1 MTALPFTVDLL
12 AVPEAVPEMR
22 RVLRRR
28 LGEVDVPDLLLCVSE
43 LLTNVI
49 VHVGAGAPVTLR
61 ISGTGSGR
69 VRVELS
75 DPAPGVW
82 PAIRFAAGDA
92 ESGRGLLLLD
102 AFALRWGV
110 EQGPYVKTVW
120 CELRAPGSWC
130 LAPGRHLARCGDDGG
145 HTSSR

>member
-1 MTALPFTVDLL
+1 MTPLPFTVDLL

-22 RVLRRR
+22 RMLRWRF
-28 LGEVDVPDLLLCVSE
+28 GGADAGVPDLLLCVSE

-49 VHVGAGAPVTLR
+49 VHVGEGTPVTLR
-61 ISGTGSGR
+61 VSGTGSGR

-82 PAIRFAAGDA
+82 PALRIAGCGD
-92 ESGRGLLLLD
+92 ESGRGLLLVD

-110 EQGPYVKTVW
+110 EQGLYGKTVW
-120 CELRAPGSWC
+120 CELRAPGGLRPRQVRGRADAVS
-130 LAPGRHLARCGDDGG
+130 PGVSG
-145 HTSSR
+145 

>member
-1 MTALPFTVDLL
+1 MTVLPFTVDLL

-28 LGEVDVPDLLLCVSE
+28 LGEADVPDLLLCVSE

-49 VHVGAGAPVTLR
+49 VHLGVGAPVTLH

-82 PAIRFAAGDA
+82 PAMRFAAGDA

-120 CELRAPGSWC
+120 CELRASGVGEG
-130 LAPGRHLARCGDDGG
+130 LDVRRGRERPSLR
-145 HTSSR
+145 RR

>member
-1 MTALPFTVDLL
+1 MTVLPFTVDLL

-22 RVLRRR
+22 RMLRWR

-49 VHVGAGAPVTLR
+49 VHVGAGVPVTLR

>member
-1 MTALPFTVDLL
+1 MTPLPFTVDLL

-22 RVLRRR
+22 RMLRSRFGGADANVL
-28 LGEVDVPDLLLCVSE
+28 DLLLCVSE

-49 VHVGAGAPVTLR
+49 VHVGEGTPVTLR
-61 ISGTGSGR
+61 VSGTGSGR

-82 PAIRFAAGDA
+82 PAIRAAGSGD
-92 ESGRGLLLLD
+92 ESGRGLLLVD

-110 EQGPYVKTVW
+110 EQGPYGKTVW
-120 CELRAPGSWC
+120 CELRAPAG
-130 LAPGRHLARCGDDGG
+130 LRPGQVRGRADAVSPGVSG
-145 HTSSR
+145 